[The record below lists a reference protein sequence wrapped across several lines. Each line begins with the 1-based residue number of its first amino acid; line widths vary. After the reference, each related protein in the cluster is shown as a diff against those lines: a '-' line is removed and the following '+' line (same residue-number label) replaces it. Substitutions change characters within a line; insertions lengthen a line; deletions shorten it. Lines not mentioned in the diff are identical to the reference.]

1 MRFKNKVSNCFIMN
15 KLKRLR
21 LMPDQ
26 RGAVAVEFALVVTIL
41 TFLLG
46 ATIDFGHYLYLKH
59 LAVTASRE
67 GARYGAIYT
76 DPRITAA
83 QIQTFICQQYGTA
96 LGNPVVTVSGAGGS
110 AGSNLT
116 VTVTTTKQWFFLG
129 YLINQ
134 LSVANELNHPSGV
147 TVMKLE

>member
-1 MRFKNKVSNCFIMN
+1 MN

-21 LMPDQ
+21 LVPDQ
-26 RGAVAVEFALVVTIL
+26 RGAVVVEFALVLTIL

-46 ATIDFGHYLYLKH
+46 ATIDFGHYLYLRH

-76 DPRITAA
+76 EPKITAA
-83 QIQTFICQQYGTA
+83 QIQTFILQQYGAA

-110 AGSNLT
+110 SGSNLT

-129 YLINQ
+129 SLINQ
-134 LSVANELNHPSGV
+134 LPVACQLNNPSGV